1 MFLSSFFVLSRSFRN
16 YISFFLYW
24 YSLWSCNLRGC
35 FSIHLWN
42 SIINFFIN
50 SRACLFLSNFYILS
64 RSFRNYISFFLYW
77 CRILSIFYC
86 LSNCRIRFSLHFII
100 INNLFISNRCRSVRN
115 FSSTSRCCIQT

>member
-1 MFLSSFFVLSRSFRN
+1 MFLSSFCVLSRSFRN
-16 YISFFLYW
+16 YISVFLYW
-24 YSLWSCNLRGC
+24 CSLWSCNLRGC
-35 FSIHLWN
+35 FSIYLWN

-50 SRACLFLSNFYILS
+50 SRSCLFLSNFYILS

-115 FSSTSRCCIQT
+115 SSSTSRCCIQT